1 MLFSFFIIVRMYQ
14 KSLFALFVIV
24 TLTVQG
30 CSMAPK
36 TATETPDAAAVATT
50 GTQETPPTPDATA
63 PTAESTGTATTAT
76 GTTTSK
82 VLNGTFRFTDKYMTP
97 GGEEPMDVTVTIANG
112 VITAVEAKNV
122 ATLPKSVPFQDK
134 FIAGIA
140 GVVVGKN
147 IKDVEITNVN
157 GSSLTAQAFNKA
169 LNNLELQ

>member
-1 MLFSFFIIVRMYQ
+1 MYQ

-36 TATETPDAAAVATT
+36 TTTETPDTAAVTTT
-50 GTQETPPTPDATA
+50 GTEETTTPTPDT
-63 PTAESTGTATTAT
+63 T
-76 GTTTSK
+76 GTTTTAST
-82 VLNGTFRFTDKYMTP
+82 LNGTFKFADKYMTP
-97 GGEEPMDVTVTIANG
+97 GGEEPMDVTVTIVDG

-122 ATLPKSVPFQDK
+122 AILPKSVSFQDK
-134 FIAGIA
+134 FIAGVA

-147 IKDVEITNVN
+147 VSDVEITNIN

>member
-1 MLFSFFIIVRMYQ
+1 MYQ
-14 KSLFALFVIV
+14 KSLFALFVII

-50 GTQETPPTPDATA
+50 GTQETPPTPDTTA
-63 PTAESTGTATTAT
+63 PTAESTGTAQEVPAQA
-76 GTTTSK
+76 G
-82 VLNGTFRFTDKYMTP
+82 LINGTFRFTDKYMTP
-97 GGEEPMDVTVTIANG
+97 GGEEPMDVTITLKNS

-122 ATLPKSVPFQDK
+122 AILPKSVSFQDK

-147 IKDVEITNVN
+147 VSDVEITNVN